1 MTIIRRTYLDLSPK
15 HRKEGAKIARARLKS
30 ALANPL
36 LTTDQR
42 IQLQEHMHKLA
53 QWEAGTLQVSCT
65 PGEEQQS

>member
-42 IQLQEHMHKLA
+42 IQLQEQMHKLA
-53 QWEAGTLQVSCT
+53 QWEAGTLQIDT
-65 PGEEQQS
+65 GAKEES